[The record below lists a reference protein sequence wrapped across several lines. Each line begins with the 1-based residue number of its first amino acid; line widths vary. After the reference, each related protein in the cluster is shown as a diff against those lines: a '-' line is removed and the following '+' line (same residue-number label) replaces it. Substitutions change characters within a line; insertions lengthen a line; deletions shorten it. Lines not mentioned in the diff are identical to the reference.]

1 MRKTAAAIA
10 TAVLVTTTLTP
21 SPAGA
26 QTPEEAISQI
36 SCGTVGPPLC
46 DAVDQVLALLAP
58 LQPLLELAGPA
69 LGDLGAAANQL
80 TALLEAGPDL
90 PPKEVAAAAAS
101 LLHEIDG
108 LTGGLLDL
116 LRGAGVD
123 VSPLRDAL
131 GQVRELVLAPLAPA
145 AGPAAAPSPAAGA
158 AAGPTQ
164 TSASTSA
171 PTGFGSPLS
180 SGAPVNSPAVPDVPA
195 GSTLQLG
202 PLTLPPFSFS
212 TTPAVTAEELVAEQ
226 AVTEL
231 IAPAVAAAAAA
242 PAEDDGS
249 GRATAIVLAMS
260 LLMLAV
266 GLLLDQAHKVRQPVR
281 V

>member
-10 TAVLVTTTLTP
+10 TAVLAATTLTP
-21 SPAGA
+21 SSAGA
-26 QTPEEAISQI
+26 QTPEEALSQV

-46 DAVDQVLALLAP
+46 DPVDQVLTLLAP
-58 LQPLLELAGPA
+58 LQPLLEVAGPA
-69 LGDLGAAANQL
+69 LGELGAAANQL

-90 PPKEVAAAAAS
+90 PPKEVADAAAS
-101 LLHEIDG
+101 LLDQLDL

-116 LRGAGVD
+116 LRGAGLD
-123 VSPLRDAL
+123 VAPLHGAL
-131 GQVRELVLAPLAPA
+131 SQLRELALTPLAPA
-145 AGPAAAPSPAAGA
+145 RGATPAPAASAGP

-164 TSASTSA
+164 TSASASA
-171 PTGFGSPLS
+171 PTSFSSPVS
-180 SGAPVNSPAVPDVPA
+180 SGAPLNSPAVPDVPL

-226 AVTEL
+226 AATEL
-231 IAPAVAAAAAA
+231 IAPAVAAAVA
-242 PAEDDGS
+242 PGDDDSS

-266 GLLLDQAHKVRQPVR
+266 GLLLDQAHKVRQPIEL
-281 V
+281 